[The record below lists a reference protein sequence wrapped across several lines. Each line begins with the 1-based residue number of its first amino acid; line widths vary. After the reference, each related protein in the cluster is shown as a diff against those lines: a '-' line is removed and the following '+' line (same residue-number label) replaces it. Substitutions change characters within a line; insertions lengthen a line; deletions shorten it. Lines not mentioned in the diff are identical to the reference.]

1 MASCSTK
8 PPLKLSSLDTVLRS
22 SHTAFR
28 IFSLRASCCVTFCD
42 AHVSR
47 FTRSVLHE
55 GHLGCPQLLDAVH
68 QSDVTNSSPENL
80 CELPQHKPGREI
92 GVGQTHAQVHHRVP
106 PDSLSEWP
114 CQVLHPP
121 GRKGSSRFRASWP
134 WPPAYCFA
142 IPMDREHP
150 IVLMCIP
157 LVIKEFGHLFRC
169 RGAAAWFL
177 HIWVVVVAFIFLV
190 GFRSASSFTG
200 LLCAFS
206 RADPFLVLD
215 VASAPLRSVTFASLL
230 LALPVPTRS
239 SGQPGCRAGS
249 PNLVVPPHALPRPA
263 PLHACRPRACQSVVV
278 TRAGLLTVRAVDH
291 FLFGSCLRA

>member
-22 SHTAFR
+22 SHAAFR
-28 IFSLRASCCVTFCD
+28 IFSLRASCCVTFCN
-42 AHVSR
+42 ARVSR

-92 GVGQTHAQVHHRVP
+92 GVGQTHAQVHHQVP

-121 GRKGSSRFRASWP
+121 GRKGSSRFHASWP

-142 IPMDREHP
+142 IPMDGEHP

-157 LVIKEFGHLFRC
+157 LVVKEFGHLFRC

-200 LLCAFS
+200 LLCVFS
-206 RADPFLVLD
+206 MADPFLVLD
-215 VASAPLRSVTFASLL
+215 VASAVPLSGLSRSPPSSWPCWCRLAPQVSRDVARAPRIPSSLRMHSRTPPPSTPAVL
-230 LALPVPTRS
+230 VLVNLSLSPVPVSSRS
-239 SGQPGCRAGS
+239 GP
-249 PNLVVPPHALPRPA
+249 
-263 PLHACRPRACQSVVV
+263 
-278 TRAGLLTVRAVDH
+278 
-291 FLFGSCLRA
+291 